1 MTDDEQSTENA
12 SPAAKPHEVEE
23 AAPKPHTSAPKTHE
37 PALAIT
43 GVVLGMLVLSALAI
57 LIYLNS

>member
-12 SPAAKPHEVEE
+12 SPAAKPHEVEV
-23 AAPKPHTSAPKTHE
+23 APKPHTSAPKTHG